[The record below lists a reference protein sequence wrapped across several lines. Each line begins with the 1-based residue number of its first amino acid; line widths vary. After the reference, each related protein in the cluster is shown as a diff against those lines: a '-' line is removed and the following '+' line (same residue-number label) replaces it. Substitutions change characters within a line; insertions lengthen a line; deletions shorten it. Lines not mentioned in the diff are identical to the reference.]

1 MTRNKTRRMTIRVIE
16 SLPGPA
22 ANQNSTDYHPGC
34 PTLDRLTPR
43 HVLTLIGRPVSTY
56 GATSAKTVVD
66 FPCNRA
72 FQDTPQIPINIFYS
86 NPRRLS
92 WQEKHR
98 KNSNQEGLSSQSISA
113 GYCWKHCDS
122 CSTNIRRGF
131 MIQFILLLVLLQ
143 LCWLCA
149 TIDCVFA
156 YAIIIFVMFKFA
168 GLMRS

>member
-22 ANQNSTDYHPGC
+22 ANQNYTDYHPGC

-72 FQDTPQIPINIFYS
+72 FQDTPQIPINTFYS
-86 NPRRLS
+86 NSRRSS

-98 KNSNQEGLSSQSISA
+98 KNDRSNLYRLDIAGSIA
-113 GYCWKHCDS
+113 THAQPTIGGD
-122 CSTNIRRGF
+122 F